1 VCQEVVPL
9 QPPSGFSDG
18 QELSEAECDREAAS
32 GCDSAAALP
41 LFRHEELEQ
50 ELSTLVKRFVMTPE
64 VSRVM
69 EHEASSSSHEVVP
82 VPLCTL
88 YSSVLNT
95 SHGRVHLIFTM
106 LYAIR
111 NGK

>member
-32 GCDSAAALP
+32 GRENVALP

-50 ELSTLVKRFVMTPE
+50 ELSTLVKRFVVTSE
-64 VSRVM
+64 TNCYI
-69 EHEASSSSHEVVP
+69 
-82 VPLCTL
+82 LW
-88 YSSVLNT
+88 NT
-95 SHGRVHLIFTM
+95 R
-106 LYAIR
+106 A
-111 NGK
+111 